1 MGCYGLGVS
10 RILAAVLEHGSAEQ
24 PDRIAWPRVIAP
36 YMVCIV
42 PMSSKKVSRRASLH
56 F

>member
-10 RILAAVLEHGSAEQ
+10 RILAAVLEHSSAEQ
-24 PDRIAWPRVIAP
+24 PDGIVWPRAIAP
-36 YMVCIV
+36 YLVCIV
-42 PMSSKKVSRRASLH
+42 PMGSKKVSQRVSVQ